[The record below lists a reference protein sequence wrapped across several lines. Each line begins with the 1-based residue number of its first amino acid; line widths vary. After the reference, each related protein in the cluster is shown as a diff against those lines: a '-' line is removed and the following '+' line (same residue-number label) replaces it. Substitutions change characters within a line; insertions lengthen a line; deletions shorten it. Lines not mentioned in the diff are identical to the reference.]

1 MKNLCSDF
9 SSNSSDSLFDDSS
22 DFNSESESFS
32 IRLQFI
38 FSDLI
43 INNLRVNL
51 IKIIY
56 KFLIILRQ
64 FHHFVKNIRHQLM
77 NFQLLCRIINVN
89 KFKFKIIKQI
99 HKFLKVINNRK
110 LILK

>member
-1 MKNLCSDF
+1 
-9 SSNSSDSLFDDSS
+9 
-22 DFNSESESFS
+22 
-32 IRLQFI
+32 LQFI